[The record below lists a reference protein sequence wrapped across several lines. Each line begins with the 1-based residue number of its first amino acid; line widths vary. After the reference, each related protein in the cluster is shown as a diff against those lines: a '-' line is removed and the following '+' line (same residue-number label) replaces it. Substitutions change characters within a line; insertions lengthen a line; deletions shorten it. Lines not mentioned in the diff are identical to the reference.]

1 MFLIVQG
8 PTLWGSES
16 MGPAVLDQLTKFIED
31 GSLQPVVDKIFTP
44 QDAELAFQHAA
55 DSSEA
60 IGKTIIRFR

>member
-1 MFLIVQG
+1 
-8 PTLWGSES
+8 
-16 MGPAVLDQLTKFIED
+16 MGPAVLDQLAKFLED

-44 QDAELAFQHAA
+44 QDAELAFQHA

>member
-1 MFLIVQG
+1 
-8 PTLWGSES
+8 

>member
-1 MFLIVQG
+1 MLLIVQG

-16 MGPAVLDQLTKFIED
+16 MGPAVLDQLAKLLED

-44 QDAELAFQHAA
+44 QDAELAFQHA